1 MAIAPNA
8 KDVQDNLKVK
18 VHHSSAE
25 RPLSPCAFV
34 IFGASGDLT
43 HRKLLPA
50 LYDLFVDKRLPRNFF
65 ILGYSGSA
73 WDDERFRREAA
84 ASLKEAGH
92 SAVSKDFLGRLYYH
106 VAEQTESCFQELTT
120 TIHALEKKHKT
131 GGNVLYYLAVPPS
144 AFGDIASRLHQHG
157 LIFPPSKD
165 KSWSRVVF
173 EKPFGRDL
181 ESANALNNELHKF
194 LHEENIYRIDH
205 YLGKETVQNIL
216 MFRFAN
222 TILEPLWNHHYID
235 HIQIMAYETLGVE
248 HRAGY
253 YEKAGAL
260 RDMFQN
266 HMFQLLTLCAMEPP
280 AQFTADQYLDEK
292 AQVLLALRPIDE
304 GQFDEFVVRGQ
315 YGSGKIGRKKVPGY
329 RQEPGVNRK
338 SQTETFVA
346 MKVFIDNWRWHGVPF
361 YLRSGKRLIS
371 QGTEILI
378 QFKQIPHSI
387 FPSFRHQEFA
397 ANILCFRIQPDEGI
411 SLRFEA
417 KQPGPEINLASINF
431 NFDYKTTFHTKLMG
445 AYERLLLDCM
455 HGDRTLFVRE
465 DIVDLSWK
473 FITPILKHWEKSRK
487 PVPSYPSGS
496 WGPQEASALIHRD
509 GRKWRSYVP
518 NYNIPTDGY
527 GKEL

>member
-1 MAIAPNA
+1 MTTS
-8 KDVQDNLKVK
+8 QDALKVQ
-18 VHHSSAE
+18 VHHSSDD
-25 RPLSPCAFV
+25 RPPSPCGFV
-34 IFGASGDLT
+34 IFGAAGDLT

-50 LYDLFVDKRLPRNFF
+50 LFDLFRAQRLPKNFF
-65 ILGYSGSA
+65 ILGVSRDS
-73 WDDERFRREAA
+73 WTDERFR
-84 ASLKEAGH
+84 KEAKASIKEFGNT
-92 SAVSKDFLGRLYYH
+92 AVSKDFLSRLYYRSSDG
-106 VAEQTESCFQELTT
+106 TTSGFKELA
-120 TIHALEKKHKT
+120 IALHALEKRHKT
-131 GGNVLYYLAVPPS
+131 GGNVLFYLAVPPS
-144 AFGDIASRLHQHG
+144 AFGDIASQLHQQG
-157 LIFPPSKD
+157 LIYPAGHTEA
-165 KSWSRVVF
+165 WSRVVF

-181 ESANALNNELHKF
+181 ESANALNAELHRF
-194 LHEENIYRIDH
+194 LREENIYRIDH

-222 TILEPLWNHHYID
+222 TILEPLWNRNYID

-280 AQFTADQYLDEK
+280 AHFTADQYLDEK
-292 AQVLLALRPIDE
+292 AQVLLSLRPVAQNQLDN
-304 GQFDEFVVRGQ
+304 FVVRGQ
-315 YGSGKIGRKKVPGY
+315 YAKGTIGRKKVPGY
-329 RQEPGVNRK
+329 RQEPEVDRK

-346 MKVFIDNWRWHGVPF
+346 MKLFIDNWRWHGVPF

-371 QGTEILI
+371 QGTEILV

-387 FPSFRHQEFA
+387 FASFRHQQFA
-397 ANILCFRIQPDEGI
+397 SNILCFRIQPDEGI
-411 SLRFEA
+411 SFRFEA

-455 HGDRTLFVRE
+455 HGDRTLFIRE

-473 FITPILKHWEKSRK
+473 FITPILKHWEKSKR
-487 PVPSYPSGS
+487 PVALYPAGS
-496 WGPQEASALIHRD
+496 WGPKEAMALIHGD